1 MTVKIERI
9 SAGPVPETATQVH
22 VPMRDGALLAADVY
36 IPEGMDSMPTIL
48 VRLPYDKDGE

>member
-1 MTVKIERI
+1 MKIERI